1 MATSHLS
8 KFQSTWMCF
17 FFTLKPACPSFPVF
31 QRALTLR
38 LWHDRDAEI
47 ALQTEVWGHFA
58 DQRFHRDET
67 PNRGSRLKASFSFV
81 VLMLAKLERD
91 LIIEVEIEN
100 RSRDQQYEMNEEG
113 NYRKSQVKLFILGQD
128 GRFRTC

>member
-1 MATSHLS
+1 
-8 KFQSTWMCF
+8 
-17 FFTLKPACPSFPVF
+17 
-31 QRALTLR
+31 
-38 LWHDRDAEI
+38 
-47 ALQTEVWGHFA
+47 
-58 DQRFHRDET
+58 
-67 PNRGSRLKASFSFV
+67 
-81 VLMLAKLERD
+81 MLAKLERD